1 VEQTDLTP
9 TQQLA
14 KRLNDDRLARRMS
27 WPVYAKFLGES
38 QTTIYKIASGQ
49 VTKAHELTIV
59 ALNGKLDANQPQPA
73 EATAK

>member
-1 VEQTDLTP
+1 VDEQKTTP

-27 WPVYAKFLGES
+27 WPVYAKFLDES

-49 VTKAHELTIV
+49 VSKAHELTIV
-59 ALNGKLDANQPQPA
+59 ALNGKLDDKARA
-73 EATAK
+73 DEAAAAK